1 VLKEKIVTH
10 HDEMWQFL
18 QKQGMV
24 LDCFYSPIEGEV
36 CLVRKGEGGPA
47 VAIGDHE
54 IYKER
59 AKRYAIEKAYIKVIS
74 KGTEDE

>member
-1 VLKEKIVTH
+1 
-10 HDEMWQFL
+10 
-18 QKQGMV
+18 MV

-36 CLVRKGEGGPA
+36 CLVRKGEVGP
-47 VAIGDHE
+47 VIAIGNHE
-54 IYKER
+54 IYGER